1 MADEF
6 DYLSPSFGKEAR
18 PVLRKQAIRVAPVDQ
33 TAPAAPVDQAEPAV
47 PAVDN
52 LDYLGSGKA
61 PPDNNAVIE
70 NSKREDNLWAGG
82 QLGALAGSAGPIAR
96 GVGSFVEDKG
106 ADLLAKALSR
116 VPGLAGGFNTTSV
129 PEEGST
135 PGGKY
140 SKKTKYGIGEGA
152 VEDVVNKYN
161 RTKNK
166 GKYTKKLDAL
176 YGVKRPGEPDSLIDR
191 LIQRNANTEA
201 AAREAVLAKIA
212 NKPSFLKAL
221 SGAGKNVGTLAG
233 STAFGALHGMNAAD
247 QAQQAMDT
255 WGTNKAEAVG
265 HAVSGLGSTADLV
278 SNFLPEVW
286 RQGVRK
292 YVSPLAMVGSGAAD
306 VVKGYGE
313 VSEPMRYNPPLPS
326 QTETQSD
333 YDKRVLTGKL
343 RMPSAVARIGLGVL
357 NPVAGF
363 ASMLPPLSPEYAV
376 QNPEQVR
383 KWIEAG
389 AYDTADEQLDRAR
402 GAQPPLSFSERGMP
416 ANYQRYQ
423 WKAAPPIR

>member
-6 DYLSPSFGKEAR
+6 DYLSPSFGKEER

-33 TAPAAPVDQAEPAV
+33 TAPAAPVDQAESV
-47 PAVDN
+47 VDN

-82 QLGALAGSAGPIAR
+82 EFGALAGSAGPIAR

-135 PGGKY
+135 PGGKWGA
-140 SKKTKYGIGEGA
+140 KTGYGVGEGTTQE
-152 VEDVVNKYN
+152 VSSRFQRKVG
-161 RTKNK
+161 K
-166 GKYTKKLDAL
+166 GKISGKLDKL
-176 YGVKRPGEPDSLIDR
+176 YGPKLPGEPDSLIDR
-191 LIQRNANTEA
+191 LLLRKANAEA
-201 AAREAVLAKIA
+201 AAREAVIAEKA
-212 NKPSFLKAL
+212 NKPSFAKAV
-221 SGAGKNVGTLAG
+221 SGAGKNAGTLAG
-233 STAFGALHGMNAAD
+233 STVFGALHGMNAAD

-255 WGTNKAEAVG
+255 WNTNKAEAVG
-265 HAVSGLGSTADLV
+265 HAVSGLGSTTDLA

-286 RQGVRK
+286 RQGIRR

-306 VVKGYGE
+306 VAKGYGE

-333 YDKRVLTGKL
+333 YNKRVLTGKL

-363 ASMLPPLSPEYAV
+363 ATMLPPLSPEYAV

-402 GAQPPLSFSERGMP
+402 GAQFPLSFSERGMP
-416 ANYQRYQ
+416 VKR
-423 WKAAPPIR
+423 